1 MIWKPFAKTAAVA
14 LFFGTACLIWMG
26 STAGS
31 HTRSLVQKTEAA
43 AKEKQ
48 AYTYKQTKKSLDA
61 FRGVQADLDGIDLQ
75 IKPSA
80 DSHGYLS
87 YKLYCYN
94 KKNPLHWQVK
104 NGILYLEESDFMPAI
119 RKNGLAWTTS
129 DTVTIYVPAEKV
141 LNSSALHMGDG
152 DLSITGMGQEKGFCN
167 SLSIVADTGD
177 VAIAKQQFS
186 GSASIETKDGD
197 LSLSDVRLSGSTK
210 ISTQVG
216 DISGRNVRAASSV
229 SVSTKDGD
237 ISFADSA
244 FSGSINI
251 QTQVGNIAGRNVQI
265 KGSAKLLTDDG
276 DISFVSSTFSGSTNV
291 STKDGDIAG
300 KLLRIPGAAIFSTD
314 DGDIS
319 LATDDLSGSLKLR
332 TADGDVEVAAPEKVY
347 KMLNISLSAEDGEIS
362 AKSYIG
368 GRKSRNGGKWQYKK
382 TIADSFAKLEI
393 ATECGDISLR

>member
-1 MIWKPFAKTAAVA
+1 MLWKRLKKTVAAV
-14 LFFGTACLIWMG
+14 LFFCMVWMG
-26 STAGS
+26 WTGNAAGS
-31 HTRSLVQKTEAA
+31 HTWFLTQKAEAA
-43 AKEKQ
+43 AKDKQ
-48 AYTYKQTKKSLDA
+48 TYTYEQTKKSLSA
-61 FRGVQADLDGIDLQ
+61 FRGVQADLDCIDLQ

-80 DSHGYLS
+80 DSHEYLS
-87 YKLYCYN
+87 YKLHCYN

-104 NGILYLEESDFMPAI
+104 NGILYLEESNFSPAI

-141 LNSSALHMGDG
+141 LNSFALHMGDG
-152 DLSITGMGQEKGFCN
+152 DLSINGMGQEKGFCN
-167 SLSIVADTGD
+167 SVSIVADTGD
-177 VAIAKQQFS
+177 VAIAKQKFS

-197 LSLSDVRLSGSTK
+197 LSLSDVRFSGSTK

-216 DISGRNVRAASSV
+216 DIAGRNVRAASSV

-244 FSGSINI
+244 FSGSIFI
-251 QTQVGNIAGRNVQI
+251 QTQVGDIAGRNVQI

-276 DISFVSSTFSGSTNV
+276 DISFVSSTLSGSTNV

-300 KLLRIPGAAIFSTD
+300 KLLRIPGTSVFSTD

-319 LATDDLSGSLKLR
+319 LATDDLSGRLKLR

-347 KMLNISLSAEDGEIS
+347 KMLNISLSTKDGEIS

-368 GRKSRNGGKWQYKK
+368 GRKSRNGGKLQYKK
-382 TIADSFAKLEI
+382 TIADSLAKLEI